1 MMATRI
7 MLAVILITAGEL
19 SAQSTQPAEVPNAIR
34 RTATTATSANQTQAP
49 TGIDTM
55 RVLGSLAAV
64 IGLILLLR
72 WAVRRMGA
80 GRLGMNSRVMQ
91 VIARCPIS
99 HKQQIVI
106 LQVGRKLLVVGDSGQ
121 QLTALSEISDPD
133 EVAAV
138 LGQMGRS
145 GDLVTMLASSE
156 TTKPPAEIERQAPD
170 EELSRAREQL
180 NGLAEKVRVVARQL
194 NRA

>member
-1 MMATRI
+1 
-7 MLAVILITAGEL
+7 L
-19 SAQSTQPAEVPNAIR
+19 SAQSTQPAEVPNPIR
-34 RTATTATSANQTQAP
+34 RTPTTATSANQTQSPA
-49 TGIDTM
+49 GIDTM
-55 RVLGSLAAV
+55 RVIGSLAAV

-72 WAVRRMGA
+72 WAVRRIGV

-91 VIARCPIS
+91 VIARYPIS

-106 LQVGRKLLVVGDSGQ
+106 VQVGRKLLVVGDSGQ
-121 QLTALSEISDPD
+121 HLTALSEISDPD

-145 GDLVTMLASSE
+145 GDLAAILASSE
-156 TTKPPAEIERQAPD
+156 NAKPPAEIGRQPPD